1 MPELPEVEVTRRGLL
16 PHVVGRR
23 IVGVTVRH
31 RGLRWPVEPELEA
44 RLTGRVIGRIERRGK
59 YLLLECLPPVGIAI
73 AASDAAGAPASA
85 GGSCGDAGMS
95 SPGANDMPDP
105 DAAPGWLLV
114 HLGMTGTLRVYPDAP
129 AAGPHDHLDL
139 VLAPGPGRVDPA
151 NAAGQAE
158 KAAMVLR
165 FRDPRRFGAIIW
177 TPLAESALSEHPLLS
192 RLGIEPFD
200 PRFDGAWL
208 HRLTRGR
215 SVAIKQALLAGEIV
229 VGVGNIYCSESLF
242 RAGIRPT
249 TPAGRLSLA
258 RCEKLAVAVRETL
271 AEAIA
276 RGGSTLRD
284 FVGSDGSSGYFQLD
298 CFVYDR
304 AGEPCRVCGTPIRQ
318 IVQGQRSTFYCAH
331 CQH

>member
-23 IVGVTVRH
+23 IVDVTVRH

-44 RLTGRVIGRIERRGK
+44 RLTGRVVRRIERRGK
-59 YLLLECLPPVGIAI
+59 YLLLECVPDVRTEGDGGEAR
-73 AASDAAGAPASA
+73 ADAT
-85 GGSCGDAGMS
+85 
-95 SPGANDMPDP
+95 
-105 DAAPGWLLV
+105 GWLLV
-114 HLGMTGTLRVYPDAP
+114 HLGMTGTLRVYPDPP
-129 AAGPHDHLDL
+129 AAGAHDHLDL
-139 VLAPGPGRVDPA
+139 VLDGGI
-151 NAAGQAE
+151 
-158 KAAMVLR
+158 VLR

-177 TPLAESALSEHPLLS
+177 TPLAEAALSEHPLLR

-200 PRFDGAWL
+200 PRFDGAWM

-215 SVAIKQALLAGEIV
+215 TVAIKQALLAGEIV

-249 TPAGRLSLA
+249 TPAGRISLA
-258 RCEKLAVAVRETL
+258 RYEKLAVAVRETL

-284 FVGSDGSSGYFQLD
+284 FVHSDGSTGYFQLD

-318 IVQGQRSTFYCAH
+318 IVQGQRSTFYCPY

>member
-23 IVGVTVRH
+23 IAQVTVRH
-31 RGLRWPVEPELEA
+31 RGLRWPVEPQLEA
-44 RLTGRVIGRIERRGK
+44 RLTGRLIGRIERRGK
-59 YLLLECLPPVGIAI
+59 YLLLECLPAPAL
-73 AASDAAGAPASA
+73 AAEPERPADAPGAPDGGEVSA
-85 GGSCGDAGMS
+85 ADAT
-95 SPGANDMPDP
+95 
-105 DAAPGWLLV
+105 GWLLV
-114 HLGMTGTLRVYPDAP
+114 HLGMTGTLRVYPDP
-129 AAGPHDHLDL
+129 PTAGAHDHLDL
-139 VLAPGPGRVDPA
+139 LLATDERAGRGDT
-151 NAAGQAE
+151 AAGP
-158 KAAMVLR
+158 VTLR
-165 FRDPRRFGAIIW
+165 FRDPRRFGAIVW
-177 TPLAESALSEHPLLS
+177 TPLAESALSEHPLLR
-192 RLGIEPFD
+192 RLGVEPFD
-200 PRFDGAWL
+200 PRFDGAWF

-215 SVAIKQALLAGEIV
+215 TVAIKQALLAGDIV

-249 TPAGRLSLA
+249 TPAGRISLP
-258 RCEKLAVAVRETL
+258 RYERLASAVRETL

-318 IVQGQRSTFYCAH
+318 IVQGQRSTFYCPH

>member
-23 IVGVTVRH
+23 IVQVTVRH

-44 RLTGRVIGRIERRGK
+44 HLTGRVIGRIERRGK
-59 YLLLECLPPVGIAI
+59 YLLLECLPAP
-73 AASDAAGAPASA
+73 AGASGARP
-85 GGSCGDAGMS
+85 GD
-95 SPGANDMPDP
+95 D
-105 DAAPGWLLV
+105 APGWLLV

-129 AAGPHDHLDL
+129 PAGPHDHLDIA
-139 VLAPGPGRVDPA
+139 LAPDGVQGE
-151 NAAGQAE
+151 AAGGP
-158 KAAMVLR
+158 AMVLR

-177 TPLAESALSEHPLLS
+177 TPLAEAALSEHPLLR

-200 PRFDGAWL
+200 PRFDGAWF

-215 SVAIKQALLAGEIV
+215 SVAIKQALLAGDIV

-249 TPAGRLSLA
+249 TPAGKISRA
-258 RCEKLAVAVRETL
+258 RYDKLAAAVRETL
-271 AEAIA
+271 TEAIA

-298 CFVYDR
+298 CLVYDR

-318 IVQGQRSTFYCAH
+318 IVQGQRSTFYCPR

>member
-23 IVGVTVRH
+23 IVKVTVRH

-44 RLTGRVIGRIERRGK
+44 RLEGRVIGRIERRGK
-59 YLLLECLPPVGIAI
+59 YLLLECLP
-73 AASDAAGAPASA
+73 AADTDHATADDG
-85 GGSCGDAGMS
+85 
-95 SPGANDMPDP
+95 
-105 DAAPGWLLV
+105 APGWLLV
-114 HLGMTGTLRVYPDAP
+114 HLGMTGTLRVHVDAP
-129 AAGPHDHLDL
+129 PAGTHDHLDIE
-139 VLAPGPGRVDPA
+139 LAPADGPGDGA
-151 NAAGQAE
+151 S
-158 KAAMVLR
+158 MVLR

-177 TPLAESALSEHPLLS
+177 TPLAEAALSEHPLLR
-192 RLGIEPFD
+192 RLGLEPFD
-200 PRFDGAWL
+200 PRFDGAWF

-215 SVAIKQALLAGEIV
+215 SKAIKQALLAGEIV

-249 TPAGRLSLA
+249 TPAGKISLA
-258 RCEKLAVAVRETL
+258 RYDKLAVAVRETL
-271 AEAIA
+271 TEAIA
-276 RGGSTLRD
+276 RGGTTLRD

-298 CFVYDR
+298 CLVYDR

-318 IVQGQRSTFYCAH
+318 IVQGQRSTFYCPH

>member
-1 MPELPEVEVTRRGLL
+1 MPELPEVEVTRRGLV
-16 PHVVGRR
+16 PHVVGCR
-23 IVGVTVRH
+23 IVDVTVRH

-44 RLTGRVIGRIERRGK
+44 RLTGRTIGRVERRGK
-59 YLLLECLPPVGIAI
+59 YLLLECLPPA
-73 AASDAAGAPASA
+73 DAG
-85 GGSCGDAGMS
+85 GDAG
-95 SPGANDMPDP
+95 DP
-105 DAAPGWLLV
+105 QDAAPGWLLV
-114 HLGMTGTLRVYPDAP
+114 HLGMTGTLRVYPDPPAP
-129 AAGPHDHLDL
+129 GAHDHLDL
-139 VLAPGPGRVDPA
+139 VLAPA
-151 NAAGQAE
+151 TNAAG
-158 KAAMVLR
+158 AAGASRIVLR
-165 FRDPRRFGAIIW
+165 FRDPRRFGAILW
-177 TPLAESALSEHPLLS
+177 TPLAESDLPEHPLLR

-200 PRFDGAWL
+200 PRFDGVWL

-258 RCEKLAVAVRETL
+258 RCEKLAHAVRETL
-271 AEAIA
+271 SEAIA

-298 CFVYDR
+298 CLVYDR

-318 IVQGQRSTFYCAH
+318 IVQGQRSTFYCPH

>member
-1 MPELPEVEVTRRGLL
+1 MPELPEVEVTRRGLV
-16 PHVVGRR
+16 PHVVGCR
-23 IVGVTVRH
+23 IVDVTVRH

-44 RLTGRVIGRIERRGK
+44 RLTGRTIGRIERRGK
-59 YLLLECLPPVGIAI
+59 YLLLECLPRAGGGVDG
-73 AASDAAGAPASA
+73 DAA
-85 GGSCGDAGMS
+85 
-95 SPGANDMPDP
+95 DP
-105 DAAPGWLLV
+105 QDAAPGWLLV
-114 HLGMTGTLRVYPDAP
+114 HLGMTGTLRVYPDPPAP
-129 AAGPHDHLDL
+129 GAHDHLDL
-139 VLAPGPGRVDPA
+139 VLAPDGGA
-151 NAAGQAE
+151 GGTAGAAGAPRV
-158 KAAMVLR
+158 VLR
-165 FRDPRRFGAIIW
+165 FRDPRRFGAILW
-177 TPLAESALSEHPLLS
+177 TPLAESDLPEHPLLR

-215 SVAIKQALLAGEIV
+215 SVAIKQALLAGDIV

-276 RGGSTLRD
+276 RGGTTLRD

-298 CFVYDR
+298 CLVYDR

-318 IVQGQRSTFYCAH
+318 IVQGQRSTFYCPH

>member
-1 MPELPEVEVTRRGLL
+1 MPELPEVEDTRRGLL

-23 IVGVTVRH
+23 IVDVTVRH
-31 RGLRWPVEPELEA
+31 RGLRWPVAPELEA
-44 RLTGRVIGRIERRGK
+44 RLAGRVIGRVERRGK
-59 YLLLECLPPVGIAI
+59 YLLLECLP
-73 AASDAAGAPASA
+73 AAGTGCGAEGLEGPEDDSA
-85 GGSCGDAGMS
+85 I
-95 SPGANDMPDP
+95 
-105 DAAPGWLLV
+105 GWLLI

-129 AAGPHDHLDL
+129 SPGTHDHLDL
-139 VLAPGPGRVDPA
+139 VLAAPDDTDASDAPPV
-151 NAAGQAE
+151 
-158 KAAMVLR
+158 VLR

-177 TPLAESALSEHPLLS
+177 SPLPEAALGEHPLL
-192 RLGIEPFD
+192 RKLGLEPFD

-208 HRLTRGR
+208 HRHTRGR
-215 SVAIKQALLAGEIV
+215 SVAIKTALLAGEIV

-249 TPAGRLSLA
+249 TAAGRLSAA
-258 RCEKLAVAVRETL
+258 RCDKLAVAVRETL

-318 IVQGQRSTFYCAH
+318 IVQGQRSTFYCPH

>member
-23 IVGVTVRH
+23 IVDVTVRH
-31 RGLRWPVEPELEA
+31 RGLRWPVEPALEA
-44 RLTGRVIGRIERRGK
+44 RLAGRVIRRIERRGK
-59 YLLLECLPPVGIAI
+59 YLLLECLPA
-73 AASDAAGAPASA
+73 
-85 GGSCGDAGMS
+85 
-95 SPGANDMPDP
+95 PGAAQAPGE
-105 DAAPGWLLV
+105 AADEATPGWLLV
-114 HLGMTGTLRVYPDAP
+114 HLGMTGTLRVYPDPP
-129 AAGPHDHLDL
+129 AAGAHDHLDI
-139 VLAPGPGRVDPA
+139 VLGPASGQGGDRS
-151 NAAGQAE
+151 NAEAGAGGGTDV
-158 KAAMVLR
+158 VLR
-165 FRDPRRFGAIIW
+165 FRDPRRFGAIVW
-177 TPLAESALSEHPLLS
+177 TPLAESALSEHPLLR

-200 PRFDGAWL
+200 PRFDGAWM
-208 HRLTRGR
+208 HKLTRGR

-249 TPAGRLSLA
+249 TPAGRISLP
-258 RCEKLAVAVRETL
+258 RYEKLATAVRETL

-298 CFVYDR
+298 CLVYDR

-318 IVQGQRSTFYCAH
+318 IVQGQRSTFYCPH

>member
-1 MPELPEVEVTRRGLL
+1 MPELPEVEVTRRGLV
-16 PHVVGRR
+16 PHVVGCR
-23 IVGVTVRH
+23 IVDVTVRH
-31 RGLRWPVEPELEA
+31 RGLRWPVEPDLEA
-44 RLTGRVIGRIERRGK
+44 RLTGRTIGRVERRGK
-59 YLLLECLPPVGIAI
+59 YLLLECLPPADV
-73 AASDAAGAPASA
+73 DADTS
-85 GGSCGDAGMS
+85 GDAG
-95 SPGANDMPDP
+95 DP
-105 DAAPGWLLV
+105 QDAAPGWLLV
-114 HLGMTGTLRVYPDAP
+114 HLGMTGTLRVYPDPPAP
-129 AAGPHDHLDL
+129 GAHDHLDL
-139 VLAPGPGRVDPA
+139 VLAPEAGVAG
-151 NAAGQAE
+151 AAGASRV
-158 KAAMVLR
+158 VLR
-165 FRDPRRFGAIIW
+165 FRDPRRFGAILW
-177 TPLAESALSEHPLLS
+177 TPLAESDLPGHPLLR

-298 CFVYDR
+298 CLVYDR

-318 IVQGQRSTFYCAH
+318 IVQGQRSTFYCPH
-331 CQH
+331 CQR

>member
-23 IVGVTVRH
+23 IVQVTVRH

-59 YLLLECLPPVGIAI
+59 YLLLECLP
-73 AASDAAGAPASA
+73 APA
-85 GGSCGDAGMS
+85 GGGPGPGD
-95 SPGANDMPDP
+95 D
-105 DAAPGWLLV
+105 APGWLLV

-129 AAGPHDHLDL
+129 AAGAHDHLDI
-139 VLAPGPGRVDPA
+139 VLAPAGGPGDAQDSAPT
-151 NAAGQAE
+151 
-158 KAAMVLR
+158 VLR

-177 TPLAESALSEHPLLS
+177 TPLAEAALAEHPLLR
-192 RLGIEPFD
+192 RLGLEPFD
-200 PRFDGAWL
+200 PRFDGAWF
-208 HRLTRGR
+208 HKLTRGR

-249 TPAGRLSLA
+249 TPAGKISLA
-258 RCEKLAVAVRETL
+258 RYDKLAAAVRETL
-271 AEAIA
+271 TEAIA

-298 CFVYDR
+298 CLVYDR

-318 IVQGQRSTFYCAH
+318 IVQGQRSTFYCPH